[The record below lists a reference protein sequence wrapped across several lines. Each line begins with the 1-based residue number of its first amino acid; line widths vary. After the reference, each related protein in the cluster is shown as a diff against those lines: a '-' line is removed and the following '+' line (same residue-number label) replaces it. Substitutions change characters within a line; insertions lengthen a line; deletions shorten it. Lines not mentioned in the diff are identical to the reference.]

1 MKMPTTYFLLNVT
14 LNQEQTVIDHIKKSL
29 SDVSNIAFDI
39 QGVFGVYD
47 IVLKVTS
54 DSEDSLRNTVMGKIR
69 SIQNIQSSIT
79 MIVNE

>member
-1 MKMPTTYFLLNVT
+1 MPTTYFLLNVT
-14 LNQEQTVIDHIKKSL
+14 LNQEQSVIDNIKNSL
-29 SDVSNIAFDI
+29 SEIANIIFDI

-54 DSEDSLRNTVMGKIR
+54 DSEDSLRNAVMNKIR
-69 SIQNIQSSIT
+69 SIKNIQSSIT

>member
-1 MKMPTTYFLLNVT
+1 MPTTYFLLNVT
-14 LNQEQTVIDHIKKSL
+14 LNQEQPVIDHIKKSL
-29 SDVSNIAFDI
+29 SEISDIIFDI

-54 DSEDSLRNTVMGKIR
+54 DSEDSLRNIVMSKIR

-79 MIVNE
+79 MMVNE

>member
-1 MKMPTTYFLLNVT
+1 MPTTYFLLNVT
-14 LNQEQTVIDHIKKSL
+14 LNQEQSVIDNIKNSL
-29 SDVSNIAFDI
+29 SEIANIIFDI

-54 DSEDSLRNTVMGKIR
+54 DSEDSLRNTVMSKIR

>member
-1 MKMPTTYFLLNVT
+1 MPTTYFLLNVT
-14 LNQEQTVIDHIKKSL
+14 LNQEQPVIDHIKKSL
-29 SDVSNIAFDI
+29 SEISDIIFDI

-54 DSEDSLRNTVMGKIR
+54 DSEDSLRNIVMSKIR

>member
-1 MKMPTTYFLLNVT
+1 MPTTYFLLNVK
-14 LNQEQTVIDHIKKSL
+14 LNQEQSVIDHIKKSL
-29 SDVSNIAFDI
+29 SGISNIIFDI

-54 DSEDSLRNTVMGKIR
+54 DSEDSLRNVVMSKIR

>member
-14 LNQEQTVIDHIKKSL
+14 LNQEQSVIDHIKKSL
-29 SDVSNIAFDI
+29 SEISNVIFDI

-54 DSEDSLRNTVMGKIR
+54 DSEDSLRNTVMSKIR
-69 SIQNIQSSIT
+69 SIKNIQSSIT
-79 MIVNE
+79 MMVNE

>member
-1 MKMPTTYFLLNVT
+1 MPTTYFLLNVT
-14 LNQEQTVIDHIKKSL
+14 LNQEQSVIDNIKNSL
-29 SDVSNIAFDI
+29 SEIADIIFDI

-54 DSEDSLRNTVMGKIR
+54 DSEDSLRNAVMNKIR